1 MKENISKS
9 KIKFITLVFALS
21 IVISS
26 IAIGLS
32 GWIFYNNIINYLE
45 DKGTDIQSSNLK
57 QLTRKVNFHFSIVEN
72 IAKITM
78 NSDALKKEL
87 TEYLASNK
95 NIYERGLIKSR
106 ILSRLQSMKSTNTDI
121 ESITL
126 ITLDTAF
133 SIGQDIPLGIGTPD
147 ITNTNFGVDLLKNK
161 DKPVFLSLENDLLTD
176 KTTFFNKGSNFFVG
190 SMFNEEK
197 LVGLVFVKTNN
208 KWINNTLNSN
218 DKCAVIKNGNIVWKS
233 PDFDGKII
241 SSVIGGIDNKD
252 KGILNVNAPKKERVF
267 FEKLSTDEVYLLL
280 EEDIQDTTNKLK
292 SVRYYMFWSLL
303 LSLFISIVL
312 ARILVG
318 KIIGPFYKLIRNVT
332 SYKNNVEPQEEMK
345 SFKKLSLSMRERI
358 IFHLILSVGIP
369 IIVFVLFYYIS
380 SSNIIKE
387 RIILSNENVFNQS
400 AENIGIFFERKLEL
414 FKTISQDYTIQGMLA
429 EGNNMNNNTEYKK
442 IINGFFS
449 MWNSFENLSIYDSD
463 KNMVYSTFNGNN
475 TIESEL
481 ITSQKNLKSG
491 INWVGL
497 RIDEYNQPVYV
508 LIYVV
513 KGVNLPPE
521 YSKLNLGTIGYILSF
536 INESQI
542 EWIFRD
548 INTTYNADVFVSD
561 ANDKVVSGILKTR
574 LGEDVPSIMQEL
586 KNQKGNLV
594 FDENIRGTPLK
605 LNGIFNL
612 KSVVNGIKDVLYSK
626 LYLVVIILLILVL
639 ISYEIAYLLMRPLS
653 KINYVISKYKLFDV
667 LEIFP
672 ESSRIVEIEELGNA
686 FNEMKLRTDKLLDDL
701 LVAKIKEDRLEIAK
715 MEAEVLSL
723 LSQIRPHFLCNTL
736 ESVRCLIK
744 ASRNNEAIAMLKN
757 LGDLFRYGLTKQE
770 TLITVEEELAYG
782 LAYANIMSIRFG
794 EKLKFIWNTD
804 STMLNSLTLKMIL
817 QPLIENAIE
826 HGIAPKGGKGT
837 IEITSS
843 MDTEMLSF
851 TVKDDGTGMDE
862 SKIMEISADQADIKG
877 RANKIGL
884 KNVSQRLSLYYKDK
898 AELKISSEKGK
909 GTEII
914 IRVPN
919 IKKADKLML
928 K

>member
-1 MKENISKS
+1 
-9 KIKFITLVFALS
+9 
-21 IVISS
+21 
-26 IAIGLS
+26 
-32 GWIFYNNIINYLE
+32 
-45 DKGTDIQSSNLK
+45 
-57 QLTRKVNFHFSIVEN
+57 
-72 IAKITM
+72 
-78 NSDALKKEL
+78 
-87 TEYLASNK
+87 
-95 NIYERGLIKSR
+95 
-106 ILSRLQSMKSTNTDI
+106 
-121 ESITL
+121 
-126 ITLDTAF
+126 
-133 SIGQDIPLGIGTPD
+133 
-147 ITNTNFGVDLLKNK
+147 
-161 DKPVFLSLENDLLTD
+161 
-176 KTTFFNKGSNFFVG
+176 
-190 SMFNEEK
+190 
-197 LVGLVFVKTNN
+197 
-208 KWINNTLNSN
+208 
-218 DKCAVIKNGNIVWKS
+218 
-233 PDFDGKII
+233 
-241 SSVIGGIDNKD
+241 
-252 KGILNVNAPKKERVF
+252 
-267 FEKLSTDEVYLLL
+267 
-280 EEDIQDTTNKLK
+280 
-292 SVRYYMFWSLL
+292 
-303 LSLFISIVL
+303 
-312 ARILVG
+312 
-318 KIIGPFYKLIRNVT
+318 
-332 SYKNNVEPQEEMK
+332 VEPQEEMK